1 MVHAPVQG
9 IETTPM
15 FQRRILTKRI
25 PLQSWLKLESLPDRE
40 LVQSNMMSCLP
51 DSDDGMPESDDGDSD
66 LSDAP
71 APFKK
76 PAACGK
82 RTLARRPPKLK
93 LDRPAGRIGQ
103 PLKSLLLVLIA
114 EMTIDFT
121 WPAETT
127 SAAPAS
133 TLPMFWE
140 IYSPPRVSLLL
151 DPDKTTH
158 KSFDTLTGWNLA
170 VHWDLLL
177 STYVRALPRPVV
189 ILACPPCTMFSTLA
203 HSNWWRMPIDKR
215 EAALKEGFFHLL
227 LVTFLLAYHVKNGG
241 YYLFEHPD
249 RASSWKV
256 PALVELP
263 GEIRVIDQCMTGLK
277 SPDGVPLKKRT
288 KIKTNIPWLLAELSL
303 PKYQCDGSHA
313 HTTISSYVKGVKM
326 STWSQVYP
334 RELCLIFA
342 KAVESITL
350 SHQ

>member
-1 MVHAPVQG
+1 
-9 IETTPM
+9 
-15 FQRRILTKRI
+15 
-25 PLQSWLKLESLPDRE
+25 
-40 LVQSNMMSCLP
+40 MMSCLP
-51 DSDDGMPESDDGDSD
+51 ESDDGMPESDDGASD

-76 PAACGK
+76 PAV
-82 RTLARRPPKLK
+82 RNRVLK
-93 LDRPAGRIGQ
+93 QQAADPNVKPDRLGQ
-103 PLKSLLLVLIA
+103 PLKTLLLVLIA
-114 EMTIDFT
+114 TMTIDFT
-121 WPAETT
+121 WPAETA
-127 SAAPAS
+127 SASQSSAIIP
-133 TLPMFWE
+133 TFWE

-151 DPDKTTH
+151 DADRISH
-158 KSFDTLTGWNLA
+158 KSIDYLTGWNLA
-170 VHWDLLL
+170 LQWRLLL
-177 STYVRALPRPVV
+177 NTYLGALPRPLV

-215 EAALKEGFFHLL
+215 ETALKDGFFHLL
-227 LVTFLLAYHVKNGG
+227 LMTFLLAYHVKNGG

-277 SPDGVPLKKRT
+277 SPDGVPLRKRT

-313 HTTISSYVKGVKM
+313 HTMISSYVKGVKM

-342 KAVESITL
+342 KAVESVTL